1 VRKDLIQFMFLSLT
15 AHELGHTLGLMHNFK
30 GSSDE
35 YNYHNAYHDL
45 KEGKTPNK
53 CSLSGAACDPAKMDP
68 QFFRTASVM
77 DYVGE
82 MYNDHIGVSKS
93 DRAALAFIYGGLVEK
108 AVNDPR
114 EEGELIKWSMD
125 VERRSQDP
133 ADPLRLRPFR
143 YCSDYFVGQDAFCQ
157 LWDSGHTAEEIVKY
171 HIISHDRTYP
181 LNYWRRGRRAFWPNA
196 PVGRFLRRAQHM
208 AIIYQ
213 DWAHRLT
220 TQPGYQQTADFE
232 DKLKAVQASY
242 GFFMRTLTTPEVGL
256 HRKDKISGMWERY
269 PSEPD
274 DHTRR
279 HDVKFGQGR
288 FFYSSLQ
295 DGYFGVADFRYRRIG
310 TLYDKWIA
318 MLALYARSWG
328 FYNNMINWHYT
339 NFHDLFTEDSTEFL
353 TQGLGNI
360 WNPNSNLVFKRCTQ
374 PLDQN
379 GQCPTG
385 ANLDPIEPSWH
396 PFLQYI
402 GMSFALGLVNNP
414 FHDSTFSNNMLV
426 GIIGSGKSWNPPNMG
441 DVQCPPIERFTGQ
454 FSCED
459 EVNKREYP
467 VVCFNNFHNTRTYFA
482 VQTNDKQSISY
493 NLVKRACR
501 VANQVE
507 VLRISGADRSD
518 IERKEQELEMA
529 ETVLTIMQLYVSLFN

>member
-1 VRKDLIQFMFLSLT
+1 
-15 AHELGHTLGLMHNFK
+15 
-30 GSSDE
+30 
-35 YNYHNAYHDL
+35 
-45 KEGKTPNK
+45 
-53 CSLSGAACDPAKMDP
+53 
-68 QFFRTASVM
+68 
-77 DYVGE
+77 
-82 MYNDHIGVSKS
+82 
-93 DRAALAFIYGGLVEK
+93 
-108 AVNDPR
+108 
-114 EEGELIKWSMD
+114 
-125 VERRSQDP
+125 
-133 ADPLRLRPFR
+133 
-143 YCSDYFVGQDAFCQ
+143 
-157 LWDSGHTAEEIVKY
+157 
-171 HIISHDRTYP
+171 
-181 LNYWRRGRRAFWPNA
+181 
-196 PVGRFLRRAQHM
+196 
-208 AIIYQ
+208 
-213 DWAHRLT
+213 
-220 TQPGYQQTADFE
+220 
-232 DKLKAVQASY
+232 
-242 GFFMRTLTTPEVGL
+242 
-256 HRKDKISGMWERY
+256 
-269 PSEPD
+269 
-274 DHTRR
+274 
-279 HDVKFGQGR
+279 
-288 FFYSSLQ
+288 
-295 DGYFGVADFRYRRIG
+295 VADFRYRRIG